1 MVPPAYRPAS
11 ANGAMQP
18 RLSGGG
24 QRVSAGPRTGAFRQP
39 TTTAQPFRAAPAPQQ
54 NPARS
59 TAFSAIQR
67 YHILAGAKIL
77 PNMPAARPW
86 GGYPYAVINGA
97 QFPAQEPGALGAG
110 NEFLTLAGGNVANVV
125 NHAGGYS
132 LRVSDDNNMAIEDTN
147 LAQRQPKEFYATQ
160 AVITS
165 ANQELA
171 RVNSSFRLQ
180 PGGQTVSIL
189 TGWWSTKQLLTV
201 TPLYNGG
208 NPDLAPQNCNEMA
221 AVVLGVAAG
230 GFTGAAGTDA
240 WNAAWRIGGVS
251 EQATQRI
258 MQNQAYTNE
267 DIENFQATRYVN
279 NRDAR
284 AVRRLG
290 ANEQARPGVGD
301 AYMIATIGHGTPQ
314 PGGQTRVHDVAHNV
328 DRDLNWTYHFA
339 GVVAKSGTDRVTLEN
354 FARGDNRMAGADPR
368 WYFQM
373 YGEGNNQSFHE
384 FFSATP
390 DYANPVTISVT
401 NPNRPPWWQFW

>member
-1 MVPPAYRPAS
+1 
-11 ANGAMQP
+11 
-18 RLSGGG
+18 
-24 QRVSAGPRTGAFRQP
+24 
-39 TTTAQPFRAAPAPQQ
+39 
-54 NPARS
+54 
-59 TAFSAIQR
+59 
-67 YHILAGAKIL
+67 
-77 PNMPAARPW
+77 MPAVRPW
-86 GGYPYAVINGA
+86 DGYPYAVINGA
-97 QFPAQEPGALGAG
+97 QFPAQELGALGAPD
-110 NEFLTLAGGNVANVV
+110 EFLAVAGGNAANVV
-125 NHAGGYS
+125 NHPGGFS
-132 LRVSDDNNMAIEDTN
+132 LRVSDDNNMAIEDSN

-160 AVITS
+160 AVVTS
-165 ANQELA
+165 ANQQLT

-201 TPLYNGG
+201 TPVYNGG
-208 NPDLAPQNCNEMA
+208 NADNAPQNCNEMA
-221 AVVLGVAAG
+221 AVVLGVAADR
-230 GFTGAAGTDA
+230 FTGAAGTAA

-251 EQATQRI
+251 EQRTQQILDNRD
-258 MQNQAYTNE
+258 NTNE
-267 DIENFQATRYVN
+267 AIENYQAGRYVN
-279 NRDAR
+279 HRDAA
-284 AVRRLG
+284 AVRRLK

-314 PGGQTRVHDVAHNV
+314 ANGQTRVRDIASGL

-354 FARGDNRMAGADPR
+354 YARGDNRVAGADPR

-390 DYANPVTISVT
+390 DYANPITTSVT